1 MNFRP
6 QNRYLLVQTQAQQD
20 AENTGVLLPEGY
32 SLPKDKYVMATVLD
46 SADDCKKEQIYN
58 GVLYQRGSKIV
69 VDASMVENVSVSGET
84 YEIVLENY
92 VVGFMQDNE

>member
-1 MNFRP
+1 MRFNP
-6 QNRYLLVQTQAQQD
+6 QNRYLLIQTQKQED

-46 SADDCKKEQIYN
+46 SAEDCKRETVYGGALYKE
-58 GVLYQRGSKIV
+58 GSKVV
-69 VDASMVENVSVSGET
+69 VDSSMIEAVSVSGET

-92 VVGFMQDNE
+92 VVGFMQDNG

>member
-6 QNRYLLVQTQAQQD
+6 QNRYLLVQTQAQED
-20 AENTGVLLPEGY
+20 ADNTGVLLPE
-32 SLPKDKYVMATVLD
+32 A
-46 SADDCKKEQIYN
+46 
-58 GVLYQRGSKIV
+58 LYRQGSKIV
-69 VDASMVENVSVSGET
+69 IDASMVENVSVSGET

>member
-1 MNFRP
+1 MKFYP
-6 QNRYLLVQTQAQQD
+6 KNRYLLVQTQSQED

-46 SADDCKKEQIYN
+46 SAEDCKREAVYGGALYKE
-58 GVLYQRGSKIV
+58 GSKVV
-69 VDASMVENVSVSGET
+69 VDSSMVEAVSISGET

-92 VVGFMQDNE
+92 IVGLLE

>member
-6 QNRYLLVQTQAQQD
+6 QNRYILVQTQAQED

-46 SADDCKKEQIYN
+46 SAEDCKREAVYGGALYKE
-58 GVLYQRGSKIV
+58 GSKVV
-69 VDASMVENVSVSGET
+69 VDSSMVEAVSISGET

-92 VVGFMQDNE
+92 IVGLLE

>member
-6 QNRYLLVQTQAQQD
+6 QNRYLLVQTQAQED
-20 AENTGVLLPEGY
+20 ADNTGVLLPEGY

-46 SADDCKKEQIYN
+46 SAEDCKREAVY
-58 GVLYQRGSKIV
+58 GGALYREGSKIV
-69 VDASMVENVSVSGET
+69 IDASMVESVSVSGET

-92 VVGFMQDNE
+92 VVGFMQDND

>member
-1 MNFRP
+1 MRFNP
-6 QNRYLLVQTQAQQD
+6 QNRYLLVKTQKQED

-46 SADDCKKEQIYN
+46 SAEDCKREAVYGGALYKE
-58 GVLYQRGSKIV
+58 GSKV
-69 VDASMVENVSVSGET
+69 AVDSSMVESVSVAGKD

-92 VVGFMQDNE
+92 VVGMFVEEE

>member
-6 QNRYLLVQTQAQQD
+6 QNRYILVQTQAQED

-46 SADDCKKEQIYN
+46 SAEDCKRETVYGGALYKE
-58 GVLYQRGSKIV
+58 GSKVV
-69 VDASMVENVSVSGET
+69 VDSSMIEAVSVSGET
-84 YEIVLENY
+84 YEIVLEIY
-92 VVGFMQDNE
+92 VVGFMQDND